1 MASGT
6 RTLQHRMGARIF
18 DAQGRVVTIHGA
30 GRNGLDV
37 GHLSSGHYVLR
48 AIVNGGLISRPF
60 VKE

>member
-1 MASGT
+1 
-6 RTLQHRMGARIF
+6 MGARIF